1 MTDKPDTHDVY
12 SIDLSSPRRI
22 HVIGVGGPGMNPVAA
37 VLAAQGHVVSGS
49 DLKDSSGLTR
59 LRALGVDVTVGHD
72 PGLVSGVDVVV
83 RSTAV
88 SESNVEVEA
97 ALAAGIPVVR
107 RAAALHAISQLR
119 STVSIAGTHGKT
131 TTTSMLAICL
141 IQSSLQPSFI
151 VGGDVND
158 IGSGAVWDDEGELF
172 VVEADESDGTFL
184 DIDTDVAVVTN
195 VERDHLEFHGSFEAL
210 IEAFRSFLRSAS
222 GKRIVC
228 ADDYWSAKLGAEVDA
243 ITYGTAPD
251 ADYRIVDVG
260 FDMSLS
266 TFSIIGPGSVV
277 GAGDDVQGGD
287 GQPQTWGPIV
297 LPVPGLHN
305 VRNATAAFVTALELG
320 ADAQDAMAALGR
332 FGGVARRF
340 EFRGD
345 AGGITFVD
353 DYAHLATEVAA
364 AIDAGRSGGWER
376 VVAVFQPHRFS
387 RTADVWQDFA
397 DSFVDA
403 DIAVITDI
411 YPAGEK
417 PRPGITGMLIAEAVL
432 DAHPWDRVAYLPSR
446 DQLRTYLAE
455 VLEPG
460 DLCLTMGAG
469 DLTSLPDEL
478 IALQSDRS
486 TS

>member
-1 MTDKPDTHDVY
+1 
-12 SIDLSSPRRI
+12 
-22 HVIGVGGPGMNPVAA
+22 
-37 VLAAQGHVVSGS
+37 SGS
-49 DLKDSSGLTR
+49 DLKDSTGLTR

-72 PGLVSGVDVVV
+72 PGLVLGVDVVV

-88 SESNVEVEA
+88 SDTNVEVEA
-97 ALAAGIPVVR
+97 ALAAGVPVVR

-158 IGSGAVWDDEGELF
+158 IGSGAVWDDDGELF

-184 DIDTDVAVVTN
+184 EIDTDVAVVTN

-228 ADDYWSAKLGAEVDA
+228 ADDYWSAKLGAEFGAV
-243 ITYGTAPD
+243 TYGTASD

-266 TFSIIGPGSVV
+266 TFSIVGPSAADPDDADPDD
-277 GAGDDVQGGD
+277 AGES
-287 GQPQTWGPIV
+287 QTWGPIV

-305 VRNATAAFVTALELG
+305 VRNATAAFVTAIELG
-320 ADAQDAMAALGR
+320 ADAQDAVAALGR

-364 AIDAGRSGGWER
+364 AIDAGRTGGWER

-397 DSFVDA
+397 DAFVDA

-446 DQLRTYLAE
+446 DQLRTYLADI
-455 VLEPG
+455 LEPG

-486 TS
+486 SQ